1 MNDILTRARGDGC
14 TFQVHVLPR
23 AKQSGIVDTIE
34 GAVKIK
40 VAAPPVD
47 GAANE
52 ACLLFLSRLLRIS
65 RSNVALI
72 FGEHRRRKT
81 VLVRGMGPNEVKRI
95 LTEALMK

>member
-1 MNDILTRARGDGC
+1 MNKIVTRSRSDGC
-14 TFQVHVLPR
+14 TFQVHVQPR
-23 AKQSGIVDTIE
+23 AKQSGIVGMIE

-52 ACLLFLSRLLRIS
+52 ACLLFLSRLFRIS

-72 FGEHRRRKT
+72 LGEHRRRKT
-81 VLVRGMGPNEVKRI
+81 VLVRGMAAKEVERV
-95 LTEALMK
+95 LTEAFLK